1 MYGAWHVVKAQ
12 TLGIMLL
19 LLLLLLLMAHRQF
32 GHRKASSMGAKGC

>member
-1 MYGAWHVVKAQ
+1 MYGTWHVVKAQ
-12 TLGIMLL
+12 TLGIM